1 MESLTYFKD
10 IKETPKKLRLYL
22 NLIKKMSPQE
32 ALDYLLYTPHKQGRI
47 YYKVLHSAIANATN
61 TLKVSPDV
69 LEFKLFTIEEGHV
82 IRRYESGSRGTVKP
96 VKKRFSHIK
105 IILVENTKSKAKG
118 TKKIAA
124 ESKPAS
130 AKATAGKEESV
141 KEVKA
146 AAKPKTV
153 RALAKGQSA
162 SGGKKSEIK
171 KTE

>member
-22 NLIKKMSPQE
+22 NLIKKMAPTE
-32 ALDYLLYTPHKQGRI
+32 ALDYLMYAPHKQGKI

-82 IRRYESGSRGTVKP
+82 IRRYQSGSRGTVKP
-96 VKKRFSHIK
+96 VKRRLSHIK
-105 IILVENTKSKAKG
+105 IILVENPKTKGKIQ
-118 TKKIAA
+118 KKITS
-124 ESKPAS
+124 EPK
-130 AKATAGKEESV
+130 
-141 KEVKA
+141 KEVKNVESA
-146 AAKPKTV
+146 ADVKAPVKPKTP
-153 RALAKGQSA
+153 RA
-162 SGGKKSEIK
+162 KKSEVK